1 MRITFLV
8 NRDLASNVALNLL
21 LPKLV
26 EKHQLTAFYSDQVGT
41 QPDDPSL
48 AMLFF
53 FEHTLLDQLL
63 FPLIDDLSLRGKR
76 LTFDALSTFL
86 TEPMQRLNAPNSP
99 SGIASLKSTNPDL
112 IVSIRYG
119 HILKQSAIDIPHLGV
134 LNLHS
139 GKLPQYRGVMAT
151 FRALLAGDAALFST
165 LHWIDDETIDTGRI
179 ISIQGIPTDQDGCYL
194 SNTLNSTYGR
204 TAPPKPSTRFML
216 GKASKPS
223 DPTVRGTISPSQIAT
238 HWLITE
244 QDIAWLIQRCW
255 LRSYLATILAEDCNF
270 GLPTQNE
277 MPFWSEKPKN
287 CSILQ

>member
-21 LPKLV
+21 LPTLV

-76 LTFDALSTFL
+76 LTFGALSTFL
-86 TEPMQRLNAPNSP
+86 TEPMQRLNAPNTP

-119 HILKQSAIDIPHLGV
+119 HILKQSAIEIPHLGV

-179 ISIQGIPTDQDGCYL
+179 ISIQGTPTDQDGCYL
-194 SNTLNSTYGR
+194 SNTLNIYPGGC
-204 TAPPKPSTRFML
+204 TALLDAINTLHAQESLKAVGPSSPGHYFTFPDRDALAQFHRAGHSL
-216 GKASKPS
+216 V
-223 DPTVRGTISPSQIAT
+223 DPALLAPILS
-238 HWLITE
+238 
-244 QDIAWLIQRCW
+244 
-255 LRSYLATILAEDCNF
+255 SYYP
-270 GLPTQNE
+270 G
-277 MPFWSEKPKN
+277 
-287 CSILQ
+287 